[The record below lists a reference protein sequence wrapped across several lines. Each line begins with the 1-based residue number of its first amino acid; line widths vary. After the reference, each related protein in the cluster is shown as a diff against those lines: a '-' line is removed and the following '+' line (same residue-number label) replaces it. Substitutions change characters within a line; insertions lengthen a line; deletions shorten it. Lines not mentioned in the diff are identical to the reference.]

1 MVVKPVWIFPAAY
14 LRNMQHIAIF
24 LSNTYNKQL
33 LIQKVLDKK
42 AVGVLAQF
50 NGKEVQL
57 FSPYTLQQYLLE
69 EDIHGYCGI
78 EAARTQT
85 LRSMSSGE
93 QKKVLLQHLLSLQ
106 PGVFIL
112 DDVFD
117 NLDIAAQQALKA
129 ELQAAASQTI
139 FLQLFHRQRELLP
152 FIEQVVTINQQQE
165 FVALARDAMSTIET
179 SDQPIP
185 APLHHYEIEG
195 NELVRFADVSV
206 SYDGRQVL
214 QHINWT
220 IRKGEFWQLKGPNGS
235 GKTTLLTM
243 ITGDNVKGY
252 GQELYIFN
260 RKKGSGETVWDIKSK
275 IGYLTPSMT
284 DLFNTRHTLEQMI
297 VSGFVDQI
305 GLYSIPTDMQQRAAF
320 EWMQLLQLEHKAR
333 LPFHKLSAGEQRLAL
348 IARAMVKH
356 PPLLILDE
364 PLMGLDDVNAARVI
378 QLINKLAAESATAI
392 LYVSHQTE
400 KGLEPQRVF
409 ELLKTDE
416 GSVGKES
423 SQL

>member
-1 MVVKPVWIFPAAY
+1 MSALEIPAAY
-14 LRNMQHIAIF
+14 LRNMQHLAIF
-24 LSNTYNKQL
+24 LSNTFNKQL
-33 LIQKVLDKK
+33 LIHQLLEKK
-42 AVGVLAQF
+42 ATGLLAMF
-50 NGKEVQL
+50 NSSDVHL
-57 FSPYTLQQYLLE
+57 FSSYTLQQYLHE

-93 QKKVLLQHLLSLQ
+93 QKKVLLQHLLSLN
-106 PGVFIL
+106 PDVFIL
-112 DDVFD
+112 DNVFD
-117 NLDIAAQQALKA
+117 NIDTTAQQSLKAALK
-129 ELQAAASQTI
+129 QASSKTI
-139 FLQLFHRQRELLP
+139 FIQLLHRQWELLP
-152 FIEQVVTINQQQE
+152 FIQQIVTVNQQNE
-165 FVALARDAMSTIET
+165 FVPFEADATATSES

-185 APLHHYEIEG
+185 APLHHYQLTSD
-195 NELVRFADVSV
+195 ELVRFHDVQV
-206 SYDGRQVL
+206 SYNGRQVL

-220 IRKGEFWQLKGPNGS
+220 INKGEFWQLKGPNGS

-260 RKKGSGETVWDIKSK
+260 RKKGSGESVWDIKSK
-275 IGYLTPSMT
+275 IGYLTPAMT
-284 DLFNTRHTLEQMI
+284 DLFSTRHTLEQMI

-305 GLYSIPTDMQQRAAF
+305 GLYSVPTDMQQRAAF

-333 LPFHKLSAGEQRLAL
+333 LPFNKLSTGEQRLAL

-364 PLMGLDDVNAARVI
+364 PLMGLDDANAANVI
-378 QLINKLAAESATAI
+378 QLINKLAAESTTAI

-400 KGLEPQRVF
+400 KGLEPQKVF
-409 ELLKTDE
+409 ELVKTDE
-416 GSVGKES
+416 GSIGKEFN
-423 SQL
+423 SQ